1 MQNFHCNELV
11 NDQLQL
17 EFDASHTY
25 LSIYNYFARDLV
37 ALDGF
42 AKMFKHSWKEELEHA
57 EKLIDYIHLRGGNI
71 SLPLIQVN

>member
-57 EKLIDYIHLRGGNI
+57 EKLFDYIHLRGGNI